1 MYAMERHEHIMD
13 ALARTGRVSV
23 ADLAERL
30 DVTAETIRRD
40 LDALEKAG
48 HVRRVH
54 GGAVGAGRASLAETT
69 VLERT
74 ERHTDAKR
82 AIAQA
87 ALALVPGTFTGAILL
102 DAGTTTGALAEALAG
117 WQPEPGIAPLTV
129 YTNSVPIA
137 ALLHGNANLIV
148 RIIGGTVRGVT
159 SAAVGPTAIAQL
171 ADIRPDIAFL
181 GTNGVSAEF
190 GLSTPDE
197 LEAEVKR
204 AMVQRSR
211 LAVVLV
217 DASKH
222 DDEALHRFAALDEV
236 DVLITD
242 APPGAAL
249 ASALDAAEVEVRVA

>member
-1 MYAMERHEHIMD
+1 MYAMERHEHILD

-23 ADLAERL
+23 AELADEL
-30 DVTAETIRRD
+30 QVTAETIRRD
-40 LDALEKAG
+40 LDALERAG

-54 GGAVGAGRASLAETT
+54 GGAVSASRASLAETT
-69 VLERT
+69 VLER
-74 ERHTDAKR
+74 ESQRIEAKR
-82 AIAQA
+82 AIARA
-87 ALALVPGTFTGAILL
+87 ALALVPPTFTGSIVL

-117 WQPEPGIAPLTV
+117 WRPESGVPALTV

-137 ALLHGNANLIV
+137 GLLVANPNLVV
-148 RIIGGTVRGVT
+148 RVIGGTVRGIT
-159 SAAVGPTAIAQL
+159 SAAVGPTAVAQL
-171 ADIRPDIAFL
+171 ADIRPDVAFL

-197 LEAEVKR
+197 LEAQVKR
-204 AMVQRSR
+204 TMVERSR

-222 DDEALHRFAALDEV
+222 DDEALHRFACLDEV

-242 APPGAAL
+242 APPAPAL
-249 ASALDAAEVEVRVA
+249 AEALDEAEVEVRIA

>member
-1 MYAMERHEHIMD
+1 MYAMERHEHILD

-23 ADLAERL
+23 ADLAAEL
-30 DVTAETIRRD
+30 DVTPETIRRD

-54 GGAVGAGRASLAETT
+54 GGAVSASRASLAETT

-74 ERHTDAKR
+74 ERHTAAKR

-87 ALALVPGTFTGAILL
+87 ALALVPPTFTGSILL
-102 DAGTTTGALAEALAG
+102 DAGTTTGAFADALAA
-117 WQPEPGIAPLTV
+117 WQPASGTAPLTV

-159 SAAVGPTAIAQL
+159 SAAVGPTAVAQL

-197 LEAEVKR
+197 TEAAAKA
-204 AMVQRSR
+204 AMVHAARR
-211 LAVVLV
+211 VVVLADSSKL
-217 DASKH
+217 DAES
-222 DDEALHRFAALDEV
+222 LVRFACLDEI
-236 DVLITD
+236 DTLITD
-242 APPGAAL
+242 AAPAPDL
-249 ASALDAAEVEVRVA
+249 AESLADADVQVVLA